1 MIEILEPSIGL
12 DEKKEVLKA
21 LEKKQISTF
30 GNFSRT
36 FTKKVQKI
44 NKSEFNIA
52 LTSGSV
58 ALYLANKICVE
69 DVDNIIIA
77 PSYTFI
83 ATISAIV
90 NIGATPLLF
99 DISSKIFV

>member
-21 LEKKQISTF
+21 LEKKQITTF

-69 DVDNIIIA
+69 DVDNIKRA
-77 PSYTFI
+77 A
-83 ATISAIV
+83 ATISSLSA
-90 NIGATPLLF
+90 PFL
-99 DISSKIFV
+99 SKFRL